1 MASLKE
7 YVFREFNA
15 VEVCDI
21 LRKLNGDRIKI
32 GLPLINYYVKTGIVI
47 PTGKGVYRGKRKFSF
62 TDLVLFYW
70 LFKLKQ
76 EGVQVKKFKEAFD
89 ILRKKLKTVKDALDL
104 VLATD
109 GEKIY
114 LRKVSSVGGLV
125 GQVLSGKTKGQ
136 YVWIFGFK
144 NLTDEV
150 KAAIGTS

>member
-15 VEVCDI
+15 VQVCEI
-21 LRKLNGDRIKI
+21 LRKLIGERVKI
-32 GLPLINYYVKTGIVI
+32 GLPLINYYVKTGIIV
-47 PTGKGVYRGKRKFSF
+47 PTGKSSYRGKKKFSF
-62 TDLVLFYW
+62 IDLVLFYW

-76 EGVQVKKFKEAFD
+76 EGVQVKKFREAFD
-89 ILRKKLKTVKDALDL
+89 ILRRKLRTVKDALDL

-114 LRKVSSVGGLV
+114 LRKTSSVGGLV

-144 NLTDEV
+144 NLTEELKD
-150 KAAIGTS
+150 AIGS